1 MGLSCEQSLSQIFV
15 LSLSNA
21 KSIVLLMTVLSLF
34 FFQRARFKAV
44 ESLKDSKTRS
54 VVVCTDVAARG
65 LDIPSVAT
73 VVHYDVARSVD
84 AFVHR
89 SGRTAVSFTFLI
101 IVVLSNVCQRGR
113 DYQVVRTRVSYNF
126 GVVARI

>member
-1 MGLSCEQSLSQIFV
+1 MGLSCEQSLSQIFLV
-15 LSLSNA
+15 SLSNA
-21 KSIVLLMTVLSLF
+21 KSLVFLMTVLPLF
-34 FFQRARFKAV
+34 LCPYPQRARFKAV
-44 ESLKDSKTRS
+44 ESLKDSKSRS

-89 SGRTAVSFTFLI
+89 SGRTAVSFSFFNHYYLFFQC
-101 IVVLSNVCQRGR
+101 LSTMKRLSGCS
-113 DYQVVRTRVSYNF
+113 D
-126 GVVARI
+126 